1 MANYMAEVA
10 KLLGVEI
17 NEEFEVNENESF
29 TCHFTDEK
37 FTVTSKYQTQ
47 LLTSSFVE
55 GVLFALIYGGYTIK
69 RKPWKPQDNE
79 KFYVVTSNLGITHKF
94 WDDCSTC
101 KNYYKLGNLY
111 KTEEEAEANR
121 EKWLAFYA
129 SDEVLEV

>member
-10 KLLGVEI
+10 NLLGVELG
-17 NEEFEVNENESF
+17 EEFEI
-29 TCHFTDEK
+29 K
-37 FTVTSKYQTQ
+37 GYPSKYMFIKDGMIDSVSGFEYYSTFCE
-47 LLTSSFVE
+47 LLT
-55 GVLFALIYGGYTIK
+55 GKALIK

-79 KFYVVTSNLGITHKF
+79 KFYVVTSNWGVIHKF

-121 EKWLAFYA
+121 DKWIAFYA

>member
-1 MANYMAEVA
+1 MNYMAEVA
-10 KLLGVEI
+10 KLLGVELG
-17 NEEFEVNENESF
+17 EEFEIKGGSDFKCTIYNDGLYVYPAKDDLCSLPSSEQVLSR
-29 TCHFTDEK
+29 
-37 FTVTSKYQTQ
+37 
-47 LLTSSFVE
+47 LLE
-55 GVLFALIYGGYTIK
+55 GAITIK

-79 KFYVVTSNLGITHKF
+79 KFYVVTSNWGIMQKF

-121 EKWLAFYA
+121 EKWIAFYA